1 MSTQPPPHPG
11 TASQADPTPTPS
23 PPDTEPLVSLRTA
36 LVLLTAAFIGTIA
49 GALTA
54 LSTSNVPGALL
65 AAMTGFGAST
75 LGLHKL
81 IGR

>member
-1 MSTQPPPHPG
+1 M
-11 TASQADPTPTPS
+11 
-23 PPDTEPLVSLRTA
+23 SLRTA